1 MFTTYRSGEPVSW
14 GQEGDGDPGRR
25 LDFWQGRYFVRLFA
39 AQPIAD
45 ELLRA
50 VGEAVSGSLPAG
62 GERSA
67 MMDSLPQDGL
77 VERSGLFFHQ
87 EISVQSYVWLGG
99 QNLLGLSTETDG
111 VLARYETRSGVVY
124 LLLVQYPEQGAAQ
137 AGLEAL

>member
-1 MFTTYRSGEPVSW
+1 MFTTYRSGEPVSL

-67 MMDSLPQDGL
+67 LMDLLPQDGL

-87 EISVQSYVWLGG
+87 EVAVCNIG
-99 QNLLGLSTETDG
+99 STEWY
-111 VLARYETRSGVVY
+111 LASF
-124 LLLVQYPEQGAAQ
+124 
-137 AGLEAL
+137 